1 MVSRYMPMAVSV
13 AMRTRSRARPLC
25 SGLAVLSLLVVSNAN
40 AQISDFNTQ
49 DLSVS
54 IPGMT
59 FGIPR
64 TDPSVHGL
72 QLVAD
77 TGVAESDN
85 ITLARSDADKISQ
98 TVSITD
104 VDLAFQEETR
114 RLAAILKGDFSYLD
128 YLEHAYGSQ
137 LVGRFDGFASYS
149 FVPERFWWVIEDN
162 FGQAQL
168 DPFTPV
174 TPLNHQNINYVTTG
188 PRWTSYLTSTNFL
201 QVEATASRTQYA
213 VSPFDSTDFFGGVTF
228 GHRQTADSTLALVAN
243 TEESRFD
250 NTVVNTNFER
260 DSLYVRY
267 EIVGGSRSDL
277 TADLGATAVRS
288 GSTTRSD
295 PLARLSLMRK
305 L

>member
-1 MVSRYMPMAVSV
+1 MVSRHMPMAVSV
-13 AMRTRSRARPLC
+13 AMRTRSRAGPLC
-25 SGLAVLSLLVVSNAN
+25 GLAVLSLLVVSNAN

-49 DLSVS
+49 DLSAS

-64 TDPSVHGL
+64 TDPSVPGL

-85 ITLARSDADKISQ
+85 ITLARSDGDKISQ

-149 FVPERFWWVIEDN
+149 
-162 FGQAQL
+162 
-168 DPFTPV
+168 
-174 TPLNHQNINYVTTG
+174 
-188 PRWTSYLTSTNFL
+188 
-201 QVEATASRTQYA
+201 
-213 VSPFDSTDFFGGVTF
+213 
-228 GHRQTADSTLALVAN
+228 
-243 TEESRFD
+243 
-250 NTVVNTNFER
+250 
-260 DSLYVRY
+260 
-267 EIVGGSRSDL
+267 
-277 TADLGATAVRS
+277 
-288 GSTTRSD
+288 
-295 PLARLSLMRK
+295 
-305 L
+305 